1 MSRLVSILGGLF
13 WAFVGTAVV
22 LAFGVFLLRTA
33 RAKVPAVGT
42 PAANIT
48 EKLTGLNV

>member
-1 MSRLVSILGGLF
+1 MQRLTSILGGLF

-33 RAKVPAVGT
+33 RAKVPSVGT
-42 PAANIT
+42 PAANIVSKT
-48 EKLTGLNV
+48 TGLGV